1 MPTRLQPFAEW
12 NPTST
17 LSSSL
22 RRLWGN
28 PETNPPTSNLASTD
42 PILVTLIW
50 VVVILAVFAPLGV
63 RRYRSM
69 NR

>member
-1 MPTRLQPFAEW
+1 MPTWLQPFAEW

-28 PETNPPTSNLASTD
+28 PERTRRRDSLASTD

-50 VVVILAVFAPLGV
+50 VVVIVAVFAPLGV
-63 RRYRSM
+63 RRYRVMS
-69 NR
+69 R